1 MNNVYLLIGGNM
13 GDRMAMLKS
22 AADAVEKQCG
32 NIRAYSS
39 IYRTAAWGYTD
50 QPDFYNQCL
59 HLQTTL
65 SAQALM
71 KSLLGIETEL
81 GRVRTEKMGPRYIDI
96 DILLFN
102 DEIINEPQLEIPHP
116 RLHLRRFALI
126 PLAELAPEFVHP
138 VLHKTIRQLL
148 ADCPDELDV
157 HKI

>member
-13 GDRMAMLKS
+13 SDRMAMLKK
-22 AADAVEKQCG
+22 AAHAIEKQCG
-32 NIRAYSS
+32 NIHAYSS
-39 IYRTAAWGYTD
+39 VYRTAAWGYTD

-59 HLQTTL
+59 HLQTDL
-65 SAQALM
+65 SASELM
-71 KSLLGIETEL
+71 NTLLQIESEL

-102 DEIINEPQLEIPHP
+102 DAILDEDKLEIPHP

-126 PLAELAPEFVHP
+126 PLTELAPNLIHP
-138 VLHKTIRQLL
+138 ILHKTTQQLL
-148 ADCPDELDV
+148 ADCTDELDV